1 MIAQRSVELL
11 TGKYGFAPEDII
23 IDPLVFP
30 CATGDENYVGG
41 AVETIEAIRLIK
53 EKIPFVKT
61 ILGVSNISFGLPAN
75 AREVVNSVFLYH
87 ATKAGLDLAIVNA
100 ERLERFAS
108 IPELERSLAESLL
121 FNTPP
126 PDAIDPLFHT
136 ASEDWRQQNHQQK
149 IAINQLHISAI
160 TAHFR
165 QTTKKER
172 KAESELSLDQRLARY
187 IIEGTKDGLVPDL
200 DRKREEGANPLDI
213 INGPLMAGM
222 TEVGRLFNNNEL
234 IVAEVLQSAEA
245 MKAAVNHLQRF
256 MEKADTAARGKIVLA
271 TVKGDVHDIGKNL
284 VEIIL
289 ANNGYEVI
297 NLGIKVPSD
306 DLIKAWREHRPDA
319 IGLSGLLVKSAHQ
332 MVTTAQDFK
341 DQGVAVPLL
350 VGGAALSET
359 FANTRIGPAYGSP
372 TFYAK
377 DAMTGLRIM
386 NELMDPSTRDTA
398 LSMHVF
404 IAPAAAGSEAAQAI
418 AVGTK
423 RSSKVRIDIPIPK
436 APYLDRRVREAP
448 NLHAV
453 WSHINPFMLYGRHL
467 GFKGNFEKLLP
478 ERDHTAMKLYND
490 MERVK
495 LEAAEFMKVR
505 AVWQFFEAERDGNSI
520 HLFAPGAQ
528 RSAAHFPALVMA
540 KAETRRAELERLRPG
555 AAARRARP
563 YCAVRGERR

>member
-1 MIAQRSVELL
+1 M
-11 TGKYGFAPEDII
+11 
-23 IDPLVFP
+23 
-30 CATGDENYVGG
+30 
-41 AVETIEAIRLIK
+41 
-53 EKIPFVKT
+53 
-61 ILGVSNISFGLPAN
+61 
-75 AREVVNSVFLYH
+75 
-87 ATKAGLDLAIVNA
+87 
-100 ERLERFAS
+100 
-108 IPELERSLAESLL
+108 
-121 FNTPP
+121 
-126 PDAIDPLFHT
+126 
-136 ASEDWRQQNHQQK
+136 
-149 IAINQLHISAI
+149 
-160 TAHFR
+160 
-165 QTTKKER
+165 
-172 KAESELSLDQRLARY
+172 ARY
-187 IIEGTKDGLVPDL
+187 IIEGTKDGLIPDL

-213 INGPLMAGM
+213 INGPLMVGM

-245 MKAAVNHLQRF
+245 MKAAVNHLQQF

-404 IAPAAAGSEAAQAI
+404 VTPAAAGSRSARQESI
-418 AVGTK
+418 APVGTRK
-423 RSSKVRIDIPIPK
+423 RSSKVRTDIPIPP

-490 MERVK
+490 MESVK

-520 HLFAPGAQ
+520 HLFTPRAQ
-528 RSAAHFPALVMA
+528 SPLHTPSASDASRNP
-540 KAETRRAELERLRPG
+540 TG
-555 AAARRARP
+555 
-563 YCAVRGERR
+563 